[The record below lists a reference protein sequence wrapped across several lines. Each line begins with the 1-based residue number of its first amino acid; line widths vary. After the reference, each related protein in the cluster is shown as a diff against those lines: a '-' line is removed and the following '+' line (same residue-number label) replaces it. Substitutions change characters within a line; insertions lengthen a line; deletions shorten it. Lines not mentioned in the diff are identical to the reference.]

1 MLNIIEIQDEINKL
15 EQCECTTQDV
25 CKKLAILYIVKDHFK
40 GESETR
46 SNWNETTPPVMTA
59 PSMASIIK

>member
-25 CKKLAILYIVKDHFK
+25 CKKLAILYIVKEHFK
-40 GESETR
+40 GGSETR
-46 SNWNETTPPVMTA
+46 SNWNEATPSAMTA